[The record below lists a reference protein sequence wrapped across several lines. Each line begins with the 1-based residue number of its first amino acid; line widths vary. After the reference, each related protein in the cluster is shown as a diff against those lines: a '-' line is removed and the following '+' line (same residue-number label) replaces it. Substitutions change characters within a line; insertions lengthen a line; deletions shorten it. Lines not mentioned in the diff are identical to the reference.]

1 MTESSDFAGF
11 LSAVAS
17 RLRHD
22 LKGGLITLRM
32 GLEALPESEDLK
44 PLLVERALH
53 LESLSDKLVLLL
65 RMSSMRRDR
74 VRLSALLG
82 EFRGRVA
89 DRFPNL
95 EVLLPSDLSDARPEV
110 DGDALVYALVE
121 IAENAHLAGASRLQ
135 VSASIEGAGVCLTL
149 HDNGRGADPADAED
163 PRSAWLPLGV
173 SRWGRSG
180 LGLAIADMCAR
191 GHGGS
196 LAVASCSPGVSVEL
210 RLGES
215 GAP

>member
-1 MTESSDFAGF
+1 MDDFAAFVSG
-11 LSAVAS
+11 VAS

-32 GLEALPESEDLK
+32 GLEALPDEEDLK

-53 LESLSDKLVLLL
+53 LEALSDKLVLLL
-65 RMSSMRRDR
+65 RMGEMRPEP

-89 DRFPNL
+89 DRFPGL
-95 EVLLPSDLSDARPEV
+95 ALSFPSDIADARPSV
-110 DGDALVYALVE
+110 DGDALVYALTE
-121 IAENAHLAGASRLQ
+121 IAENAHLAGATTLE
-135 VSASIEGAGVCLTL
+135 VSASVGPGPLTL
-149 HDNGRGADPADAED
+149 TLTDDGKGPEANDAGD
-163 PRSAWLPLGV
+163 LHAAFLPLGV

-180 LGLAIADMCAR
+180 LGLPIAERCAR

-196 LAVASCSPGVSVEL
+196 LSLAHSPPGKGL
-210 RLGES
+210 RVVLELGEQK
-215 GAP
+215 P

>member
-1 MTESSDFAGF
+1 MESSEFAGF
-11 LSAVAS
+11 ISAVAS

-32 GLEALPESEDLK
+32 GLEALPDEEDLK

-65 RMSSMRRDR
+65 RMGEMRPEK

-82 EFRGRVA
+82 ELRGRLA
-89 DRFPNL
+89 DRFPGL
-95 EVLLPSDLSDARPEV
+95 ALALPTDLGDARPRI
-110 DGDALVYALVE
+110 DGDALIYALVE
-121 IAENAHLAGASRLQ
+121 LAENAYLAGAKRLEISALVKGEV
-135 VSASIEGAGVCLTL
+135 VSLML
-149 HDNGRGADPADAED
+149 RDDGRGVDAVD
-163 PRSAWLPLGV
+163 ANNLTALVPLGV

-180 LGLAIADMCAR
+180 LGLSIAEMCAR

-196 LAVASCSPGVSVEL
+196 MRLACVTPGMEVVL
-210 RLGES
+210 RLGED
-215 GAP
+215 A